1 MHNEVHHE
9 KSIGTVLS
17 ETKAEVKEFIQTR
30 VAMLQAET
38 KEKLRTWK
46 YTVPLLLGAAALFLA
61 SWMLLSFA
69 LVALIHSW
77 LMPTG
82 FGWFWG
88 ALIVGGAYLVG
99 GIIVGWFAY
108 SETRAAG
115 GVAPT
120 RTLNVL
126 KQDQVW
132 IQNEART
139 A

>member
-1 MHNEVHHE
+1 MHSVHTD
-9 KSIGTVLS
+9 KSFGAVLA
-17 ETKAEVKEFIQTR
+17 ETKEELKDFIQTR
-30 VAMLQAET
+30 IAMLKAEVS
-38 KEKLRTWK
+38 EKLRTWK
-46 YTVPLLLGAAALFLA
+46 YTIPVLLGAFALLFAGWIVLT
-61 SWMLLSFA
+61 FA

-82 FGWFWG
+82 FGWFWA
-88 ALIVGGAYLVG
+88 ALIVGGAYMLA
-99 GIIVGWFAY
+99 GIALGWFGY
-108 SETRAAG
+108 SEMKTA

-120 RTLNVL
+120 RTINVL

>member
-1 MHNEVHHE
+1 MHHE
-9 KSIGTVLS
+9 KSIGTVIS

-38 KEKLRTWK
+38 KEKIRTWK
-46 YTVPLLLGAAALFLA
+46 YTVPLLLGAAALLLA
-61 SWMLLSFA
+61 AWIILSFA

-82 FGWFWG
+82 FGWFWA
-88 ALIVGGAYLVG
+88 ALIVGGAYFIG
-99 GIIVGWFAY
+99 AIIVGWFGY
-108 SETRAAG
+108 SEMRAAG

-120 RTLNVL
+120 RTLKVL

>member
-1 MHNEVHHE
+1 VHNELHHE
-9 KSIGTVLS
+9 KPLGTVIS

-46 YTVPLLLGAAALFLA
+46 YTVPLLLGAAALLLA
-61 SWMLLSFA
+61 AWMILSFA

-82 FGWFWG
+82 FGWFWA
-88 ALIVGGAYLVG
+88 ALIVGGAYLIG
-99 GIIVGWFAY
+99 AIIVGWFAY

-120 RTLNVL
+120 RTLKVL